1 MTKTTLCPIA
11 IRILALLAFT
21 PFAACSTSDSAPSPG
36 AQDALHDP
44 PAAEAG
50 TAKDTSSNTASTIRI
65 AAGEP
70 SAFTDVHGTVWGADT
85 GFSGGVAYTT
95 PSLLGIAGTDTPQLY
110 NSERYGDGAG
120 FSYAFPIPPGAY
132 VVTLKFAEVYVTGPG
147 QRLFNVAIEGQSVLS
162 EFDIYASA
170 GGASAAVDRTFS
182 VTIGS
187 AAHLRIDFTP
197 GSAQNPKV
205 DAIEII
211 PARGSDGDAGDAGG
225 DSGGSTCTGESCSA
239 YGQCQMLDGS
249 AYCQCNNGYYASGMT
264 CQSGSPDVTVD
275 GTKSSG
281 MIDTKNYGVDCPDCL
296 NPATTANPA
305 FVSMLK
311 EVTGGKGLIRLH
323 GWGMVTQGSGQC
335 WLNSDGSWNAPKI
348 KAALAP
354 LVQAGFPL
362 LINIPAGPGGDGDT
376 NADTLAAMGASL
388 ARIINVDSHFGVKYI
403 ELPNEQENTVGADQ
417 MAALLSKASSAIKAV
432 DPTIMVGGPA
442 TAWINAGYI
451 ASVVQAFP
459 GIDFVSCHT
468 YGGDGAQSDA
478 LSYERGLQTRAD
490 VQALRSSVDAVSH
503 GRHLPV
509 FLDEYNIGWN
519 YAPAIYDHRGA
530 VYDTIIQGTLMT
542 GGGEAS
548 AIWDVSPGHDMS
560 IVDPNLNL
568 HAPARLFTVLNQY
581 GHGELM
587 PTTIASP
594 TATYAFAT
602 SDSSMGV
609 RTVVL
614 ANMTTSTSTLRIATI
629 GWAPRGVSQYQV
641 DANGYAG
648 PTSVSWSSLA
658 GGVVV
663 PAESVVMIV
672 SQGR

>member
-1 MTKTTLCPIA
+1 MTTTLRPSPIK
-11 IRILALLAFT
+11 ILALLALM
-21 PFAACSTSDSAPSPG
+21 PFAACSTSNVASSGG
-36 AQDALHDP
+36 AEGALHDP
-44 PAAEAG
+44 TAADAG
-50 TAKDTSSNTASTIRI
+50 IATNASSSTASTIRI
-65 AAGEP
+65 AAGE
-70 SAFTDVHGTVWGADT
+70 SSSFTDVHGTEWGADT
-85 GFSGGVAYTT
+85 GYSGGVAYTA
-95 PSLLGIAGTDTPQLY
+95 PSMIAIAGTDAPQLY

-120 FSYAFPIPPGAY
+120 FTYAFPIAPGAY

-147 QRLFNVAIEGQSVLS
+147 QRLFNVAIDGQSVLS
-162 EFDIYASA
+162 DFDIFASA
-170 GGASAAVDRTFS
+170 GAMNAVVDKTFTI
-182 VTIGS
+182 TIGS
-187 AAHLRIDFTP
+187 AARVQIDFTP
-197 GSAQNPKV
+197 GAVQNPKV
-205 DAIEII
+205 DAIEIV
-211 PARGSDGDAGDAGG
+211 PTGGGVVVDAGG
-225 DSGGSTCTGESCSA
+225 AITCDGETCSGHGR
-239 YGQCQMLDGS
+239 CQVSGDS
-249 AYCQCNNGYYASGMT
+249 AYCQCDTGHFASGMT
-264 CQSGSPDVTVD
+264 CQSGAPDVTVD
-275 GTKSSG
+275 GTKASAA
-281 MIDTKNYGVDCPDCL
+281 IDTKSYGVDCPDCL
-296 NPATTANPA
+296 NPTTTANPA

-335 WLNSDGSWNAPKI
+335 WLDPDGSWNAPKI

-388 ARIINVDSHFGVKYI
+388 AKIINVDNHFGVKYI

-478 LSYERGLQTRAD
+478 VSYERALRTLGD
-490 VQALRSSVDAVSH
+490 VQALRSGVDAVSH
-503 GRHLPV
+503 GRHLPI

-560 IVDPNLNL
+560 IVDPNLAL
-568 HAPARLFTVLNQY
+568 HDPARLFAVLNRY

-587 PTTIASP
+587 PTTVASP
-594 TATYAFAT
+594 AATYAFAT
-602 SDSSMGV
+602 SDSSIGA
-609 RTVVL
+609 RTIVL
-614 ANMTTSTSTLRIATI
+614 ANMTTAASTLRIATN
-629 GWAPRGVSQYQV
+629 GWAPRGVSRYQV
-641 DANGYAG
+641 DSSGYAG
-648 PTSVSWSSLA
+648 PTPVSWSSLTS
-658 GGVVV
+658 GVVV
-663 PAESVVMIV
+663 PAESVVMFV
-672 SQGR
+672 SQAR